1 MDKAKFGAAEQRW
14 VSELQVFN
22 FETKYKPGRTNTN
35 ADVLSR
41 NPVEIPGPERDQY
54 VTVALVTTQ
63 AVPPGAVQDDL
74 LYRPVKLLY
83 DDQFNHNKTKLVESF
98 LCKKSALL

>member
-1 MDKAKFGAAEQRW
+1 MKLELLGLKWTVSEKFRGYLLGHHFVVYTDNNPLSHMDKAKFGAAEQRW

-63 AVPPGAVQDDL
+63 AVPPGAV
-74 LYRPVKLLY
+74 
-83 DDQFNHNKTKLVESF
+83 
-98 LCKKSALL
+98 